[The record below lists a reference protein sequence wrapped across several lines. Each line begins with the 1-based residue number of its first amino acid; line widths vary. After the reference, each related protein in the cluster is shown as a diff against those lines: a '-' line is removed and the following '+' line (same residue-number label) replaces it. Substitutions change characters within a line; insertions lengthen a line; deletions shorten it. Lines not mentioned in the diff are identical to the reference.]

1 MPGVVEIVRR
11 LLAGHV
17 GEQEIVTAGIVVVT
31 AGVAR
36 VRVRP
41 GTEQF
46 LVCEGFQ
53 LGRGGIKVPRSL
65 NPAPSVSTGPG
76 SLVHIVSSLY

>member
-31 AGVAR
+31 AGVAG
-36 VRVRP
+36 VGV
-41 GTEQF
+41 GAGAQQL

-53 LGRGGIKVPRSL
+53 LGRGGVKVPRSL
-65 NPAPSVSTGPG
+65 NPAPSVGPG
-76 SLVHIVSSLY
+76 SLVQILPGLH